1 MVNQQNSLFFTKTFE
16 MPDKKI
22 LILDKTQIQQKVT
35 RIAYQIWEDNLG
47 ESSIVL
53 AGIADFGYILADR
66 LKKELETISGIE
78 VILMKI
84 DLDKQSSHLKA
95 DTNFSVDRCAN
106 KVVVLVDD
114 VLNSGRTLAY
124 GLGIFLDIPLKKLR
138 TAVLVNR
145 SHRIFPVSPDY
156 TGLELATVTKEHV
169 DVFLS
174 ADDQTE
180 DAVYLR

>member
-1 MVNQQNSLFFTKTFE
+1 

-22 LILDKTQIQQKVT
+22 LILDKTQIQQKIT
-35 RIAYQIWEDNLG
+35 RMAYQIWEDNL
-47 ESSIVL
+47 EETSIVI
-53 AGIADFGYILADR
+53 AGIADYGYILAQR
-66 LKKELETISGIE
+66 LKKELEAISGIE
-78 VILMKI
+78 VVLMKI
-84 DLDKQSSHLKA
+84 ELNKFISHLQA
-95 DTNFSVDRCAN
+95 ETDVQIEECSN

-124 GLGIFLDIPLKKLR
+124 GLGVFLDIPLKKLR

-145 SHRIFPVSPDY
+145 SHRIFPVTPDF

-169 DVFLS
+169 DVLLNS
-174 ADDQTE
+174 NQEE